1 MRGTPF
7 HFMCHRLSGQVLL
20 GVFVALGLTLPAYAV
35 KNVKVSNHGNG
46 HQIWF
51 EAEDFDERNPNTPDY
66 SPVVDQDGAFR
77 KAVGRTG
84 AAGGMMRWAFDIS
97 AAGGKGG
104 TWYFWGRVLNPNNRS
119 DYLLIEGD
127 PQGPPIPAGPTFPAG
142 DGTAPFVNT
151 RDRIFEATV
160 AAWGWAR
167 SGHPE
172 GHTKQLVN
180 GENSMYIFRRE
191 GTNATVFWDV
201 FIWTDDPAYVP
212 TDDDYRN
219 ATAPVAGVAADPV
232 PGVGATD
239 VPRDVVLSWTAG
251 DFANKHDVYFGTGPA
266 AVTQATTTADPG
278 GVYKGRVDSATYA
291 VPLLAYGQTYYW
303 RVDEVNAPPS
313 STVIKGN
320 VWSFTAETLTSQ
332 VTAVTAT
339 ASSFEQGFGPEKT
352 VDGSGL
358 SNGLHSVA
366 NTAMWVSSK
375 TGPQPTWIQFAFD
388 RVYKLY
394 EMRVW
399 NYNVVFESVLGFGF
413 KAAAI
418 EYSVDGTTWTLLKET
433 QFAQAPGQDSYAVGT
448 TVDFGGAA
456 AKFVRLTAKN
466 NWGGIVPQFGLSE
479 VRFYYTPVN
488 PRQPNP
494 ASGATGVNESTILSW
509 RAGREAASH
518 KVYFGTD
525 KQAVTDG
532 TAPVK
537 TVSVNSFDPGPMG
550 FGTTYYWKV
559 AEVNDAANP
568 KVWEGDVW
576 SFSTRESFV
585 VDDFESYNDG
595 DNRIYDAWL
604 DGLAN
609 GKSGSIVG
617 YDPAPFAERTI
628 IHGGKQSMPLDYNN
642 TKSPFYSEAERTWDK
657 PQDWTVNGA
666 DTLTVW
672 FRGNPAGFVEAA
684 GVITMSGGGTD
695 IWNTAD
701 QFRFASKRLTGNA
714 TIVARV
720 DSIGNTDPW
729 AKAGVMIRESLAPG
743 SRYAIVLASPGNGV
757 HFQGRLMTDSAAVSD
772 NTAPAV
778 STAEQ
783 NALRVPVWVKLERTG
798 SAFNGF
804 YSTDGVKWTTITWS
818 PQTINMTS
826 SSVYIGLAV
835 TSHTAN
841 AATTVQFSNVS
852 TTGGVTGSW
861 EVQAIG
867 VAQPT
872 NTAASM
878 YVAVQDSAGK
888 VKVISHPDP
897 AATTLAT
904 WQQWRIPLAD
914 LSAGGVKMTAVK
926 KLYIG
931 VGDRSSP
938 KADGAGLVYIDDIG
952 VGHPAN

>member
-1 MRGTPF
+1 MDRAPF
-7 HFMCHRLSGQVLL
+7 DFACLVLL
-20 GVFVALGLTLPAYAV
+20 FSLAATGMAAPPFQQDAGANAIVCV
-35 KNVKVSNHGNG
+35 
-46 HQIWF
+46 
-51 EAEDFDERNPNTPDY
+51 EAEHYDKKVDIGTNTWSLVTTAAGFTAPEGFSGGQAMQIMPD
-66 SPVVDQDGAFR
+66 
-77 KAVGRTG
+77 T
-84 AAGGMMRWAFDIS
+84 AAGGRSVTTNYTTASPRLDFQINFVKTGTYYVWLLAFGRDGNADSAHIGLDGKANDPSDNLSGWNAVWRWRNTTMEGPRSTMEVTEVGVHTLNAYMREDGLAFDKILL
-97 AAGGKGG
+97 
-104 TWYFWGRVLNPNNRS
+104 TTNP
-119 DYLLIEGD
+119 DYTPTGHGPAESPRGIPDYATGPD
-127 PQGPPIPAGPTFPAG
+127 PM
-142 DGTAPFVNT
+142 D
-151 RDRIFEATV
+151 
-160 AAWGWAR
+160 
-167 SGHPE
+167 
-172 GHTKQLVN
+172 
-180 GENSMYIFRRE
+180 
-191 GTNATVFWDV
+191 
-201 FIWTDDPAYVP
+201 
-212 TDDDYRN
+212 
-219 ATAPVAGVAADPV
+219 
-232 PGVGATD
+232 GATD
-239 VPRDVVLSWTAG
+239 IPRDAIFTWIGGPTAV
-251 DFANKHDVYFGTGPA
+251 AHDVYFGTVFADVNTASRTGA
-266 AVTQATTTADPG
+266 KGVLVSQAQDANTYDPTG
-278 GVYKGRVDSATYA
+278 ILGF
-291 VPLLAYGQTYYW
+291 GQTYYW
-303 RVDEVNAPPS
+303 RVDEVGPAPT
-313 STVIKGN
+313 STIVKGN
-320 VWSFTAETLTSQ
+320 VWSFTTETLTNR
-332 VTAVTAT
+332 VTAITAT
-339 ASSFEQGFGPEKT
+339 ASSFDAGSGPENT
-352 VDGSGL
+352 VNNSGL
-358 SNGLHSVA
+358 TNNLHSTA

-375 TGPQPTWIQFAFD
+375 TGPQPTWIQYAFD

-537 TVSVNSFDPGPMG
+537 TVSVNSFDPGPLG

-657 PQDWTVNGA
+657 PQDWTANGA

-684 GVITMSGGGTD
+684 GVITMSAGGTD

-888 VKVISHPDP
+888 VKVISHPDS

-914 LSAGGVKMTAVK
+914 LSTGGVKMTAVK

>member
-1 MRGTPF
+1 MF
-7 HFMCHRLSGQVLL
+7 HQSSKQILL
-20 GVFVALGLTLPAYAV
+20 GISVALFLTMPAYAV
-35 KNVKVSNHGNG
+35 KNFKVSNFGG
-46 HQIWF
+46 AHQIWF
-51 EAEDFDERNPNTPDY
+51 EAEDYDERNPDNNTY
-66 SPVVDQDGAFR
+66 YPVVDAAGASG
-77 KAVGRTG
+77 KAITRTG
-84 AAGGMMRWAFDIS
+84 AAGGMIRWTFDIS

-104 TWYFWGRVLNPNNRS
+104 TWYFWGRIINPANAS
-119 DYLLIEGD
+119 DYMLVKGDSGD
-127 PQGPPIPAGPTFPAG
+127 PTIPTGPPFPGGSGA
-142 DGTAPFVNT
+142 APFVDT
-151 RDRIFEATV
+151 DDRIFEIDV
-160 AAWGWAR
+160 GPSWGWAQ
-167 SGHPE
+167 GWDPE
-172 GHTKQLVN
+172 GHVKELQN
-180 GENSMYIFRRE
+180 GQNTMYIFHRQ
-191 GTNATVFWDV
+191 GNDTVFWDV
-201 FIWTDDPAYVP
+201 FVWTDSATYVP
-212 TDDDYRN
+212 TDADFQK
-219 ATAPVAGVAADPV
+219 ATAVLPDRALNPSPANE
-232 PGVGATD
+232 ATD
-239 VPRDVVLSWTAG
+239 VLRDVTLSWTPAPG
-251 DFANKHDVYFGTGPA
+251 GGKQDVYFGTSFD
-266 AVTQATTTADPG
+266 VVSQATTAGPA
-278 GVYKGRVDSATYA
+278 GVYRGRVDPNTYA
-291 VPLLAYGQTYYW
+291 VGQLTLGQTYYW
-303 RVDEVNAPPS
+303 RVDKVAPD
-313 STVIKGN
+313 STISKGS
-320 VWSFTAETLTSQ
+320 VWSFTVEPFTYRMAGI
-332 VTAVTAT
+332 TAT
-339 ASSFEQGFGPEKT
+339 ASSSDTGVGPQNT
-352 VDGSGL
+352 INNSGMT
-358 SNGLHSVA
+358 NDLHSTA
-366 NTAMWVSSK
+366 NTAMWVSSM
-375 TGPQPTWIQFAFD
+375 TGPQPTWIQYAFD
-388 RVYKLY
+388 QVYKLY

-399 NYNVVFESVLGFGF
+399 NYNVVFEPVLGFGF
-413 KAAAI
+413 KDVTI
-418 EYSVDGTTWTLLKET
+418 ECSTDGTAWTVLKET
-433 QFAQAPGQDSYAVGT
+433 QFARAPGVDNYAAGT
-448 TVDFGGAA
+448 TVSFGGAPV
-456 AKFVRLTAKN
+456 KFVRLTAKN
-466 NWGGIVPQFGLSE
+466 NWGGLVAQFGLSE
-479 VRFYYTPVN
+479 VRFYYTPVS
-488 PRQPNP
+488 PRQPVP
-494 ASGATGVNESTILSW
+494 ASGATGVNENTGLSW

-518 KVYFGTD
+518 KVYFSTD

-537 TVSVNSFDPGPMG
+537 TVTQPSFDPGPLG

-952 VGHPAN
+952 VGHPAATNP